1 VNGRVTHLRER
12 TKKALISAPDK
23 IEKDQ

>member
-1 VNGRVTHLRER
+1 VNDRVTHLRER
-12 TKKALISAPDK
+12 TEKALISAPDK